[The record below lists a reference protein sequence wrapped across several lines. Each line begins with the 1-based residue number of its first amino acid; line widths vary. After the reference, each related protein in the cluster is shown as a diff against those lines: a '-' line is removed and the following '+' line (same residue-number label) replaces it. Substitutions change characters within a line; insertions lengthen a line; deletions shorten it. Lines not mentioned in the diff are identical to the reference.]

1 MSPWP
6 ALGFRVRRR
15 ERDASTI
22 ALQVHRVRLPLLAL
36 ALALAIG
43 GCGTAEP
50 ASRAPAP
57 AQLAKL
63 LRGSP
68 SSLAAL
74 HAQADRL
81 LGGGRAAFTARLA
94 GLRGYP
100 VVVNVWASWCG
111 PCRSEFPLFQSASA
125 RLGRRVA
132 FLGVDVLDQA
142 SAARS
147 FLKQLP
153 VSYPSYSDSDAAI
166 ARSLN
171 AGAGVP
177 VTAFFDRSGHQTYL
191 HQGAYPDRRTLVQD
205 IKRYA
210 QG

>member
-1 MSPWP
+1 MNP
-6 ALGFRVRRR
+6 APAHGVRLRRR
-15 ERDASTI
+15 EHGASTI
-22 ALQVHRVRLPLLAL
+22 APHGRPVRLPLLAL
-36 ALALAIG
+36 TLGLAIS
-43 GCGTAEP
+43 GCGTAQP

-57 AQLAKL
+57 ARLAKL
-63 LRGSP
+63 LHGSP
-68 SSLAAL
+68 PPLASL
-74 HAQADRL
+74 HAQANRL
-81 LGGGRAAFTARLA
+81 PGGGRAAFRARLVS
-94 GLRGYP
+94 LRGYP

-125 RLGRRVA
+125 QLARRVA

-153 VSYPSYSDSDAAI
+153 VSYPSYSDPDAAI
-166 ARSLN
+166 ARALN
-171 AGAGVP
+171 AGGGVP
-177 VTAFFDRSGHQTYL
+177 VTAFFDRSGRQTYL
-191 HQGAYPDRRTLVQD
+191 HQGAYPDQRTLVQD